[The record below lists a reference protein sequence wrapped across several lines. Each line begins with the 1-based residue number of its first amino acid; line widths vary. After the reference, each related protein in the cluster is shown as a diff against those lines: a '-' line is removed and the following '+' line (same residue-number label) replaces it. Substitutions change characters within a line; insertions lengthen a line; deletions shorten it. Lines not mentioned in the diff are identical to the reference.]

1 MGTEERTLID
11 LENSFWQSIVDEDT
25 ESALSMLNEPAVM
38 VSPHGAFKF
47 DHPGYRKMAEK
58 GAKVLKAFELSDMD
72 VLLPAADTAV
82 LTYRARQ
89 SMAPRGEEE
98 LTTQEMNYSST
109 WVRREGRWQCVMHT
123 ETPVPAGPE
132 PVALELARSRTLLR
146 HEA

>member
-1 MGTEERTLID
+1 
-11 LENSFWQSIVDEDT
+11 
-25 ESALSMLNEPAVM
+25 M

-47 DHPGYRKMAEK
+47 DHAGYRKMADQ
-58 GAKVLKAFELSDMD
+58 GSMVLKAFELSDMD
-72 VLLPAADTAV
+72 VLFPTEDTAV

-89 SMAPRGEEE
+89 SMAPRGKEE
-98 LTTQEMNYSST
+98 LTTQEMNDSST